1 MHRKILKIDLETKKY
16 DISEDSELY
25 SQWMGGTGA
34 GTKLLN
40 RECPKDI
47 DPLDPKNPVIFNTG
61 PLNGYFPVI
70 TKTVAMF
77 KSPLTGNMGESH
89 GGGRFFQGM
98 NSAGFS
104 SIIITGKA
112 KKPCYICIYND
123 KVEFKDA
130 GSIWGQS
137 ASATERILREAEGG
151 KGKLSVARIGPAGER
166 LSRFACVTIDG
177 SRHFGRLGIG
187 AVMGSKNLKGFV
199 IGGTKSL
206 PVVDKKEY
214 NKFYTEIYTE
224 IKESTLMK
232 KYHDYGTSVNVIP
245 LSKIGGLPTRNFSQG
260 YFEGSSQISGEKFA
274 SDYLIQHTACAH
286 CPVGCIHIGTLRE
299 KFSEPCH
306 YKTVKVSYDHE
317 LIYALGSN
325 LSISYAPDILR
336 LLEYIEKQGWDAISM
351 GVTLAW
357 ATDAFLHGIINLKQ
371 TELPLAFGDTS
382 TYMEMMRRIAA
393 GHNEFYRDL
402 EAGADYCGRKYGGL
416 DLAICFGKN
425 ESPGYM
431 TGENTYLGFC
441 VGNRHSH
448 LDNASYS
455 LDQKLL
461 TTQIDEVKQ
470 VETLLSEERWRFIL
484 NSLVIC
490 LFAREI
496 YKKDRVIKLLNL
508 LGHSWDE
515 QSLDDLSKRIHM
527 EKMAFKMA
535 NGFDPFSLE
544 LPGKLYRVKS
554 AGNYP
559 DEESFKRKNKL
570 YWEMAG
576 ITEQK

>member
-16 DISEDSELY
+16 DISEDSDLY
-25 SQWMGGTGA
+25 AQWMGGTGA

-123 KVEFKDA
+123 KVEIKEA

-137 ASATERILREAEGG
+137 APATERILREAEGG

-166 LSRFACVTIDG
+166 LSRFACVTVDG

-187 AVMGSKNLKGFV
+187 AVFGSKNLKGLV

-206 PVVDKKEY
+206 PVSDKKEY
-214 NKFYTEIYTE
+214 NKFYSEIYSE

-286 CPVGCIHIGTLRE
+286 CPVGCIHIGKLRE

-357 ATDAFLHGIINLKQ
+357 ATDSFLHGVINLKH
-371 TELPLAFGDTS
+371 TDIPVAFGDTS

-393 GHNEFYRDL
+393 GYNEFYRDL
-402 EAGADYCGRKYGGL
+402 ESGADYCGRKYGGL
-416 DLAICFGKN
+416 DLAICFGNN
-425 ESPGYM
+425 ESP
-431 TGENTYLGFC
+431 
-441 VGNRHSH
+441 
-448 LDNASYS
+448 
-455 LDQKLL
+455 
-461 TTQIDEVKQ
+461 
-470 VETLLSEERWRFIL
+470 
-484 NSLVIC
+484 
-490 LFAREI
+490 
-496 YKKDRVIKLLNL
+496 
-508 LGHSWDE
+508 
-515 QSLDDLSKRIHM
+515 
-527 EKMAFKMA
+527 
-535 NGFDPFSLE
+535 
-544 LPGKLYRVKS
+544 
-554 AGNYP
+554 
-559 DEESFKRKNKL
+559 
-570 YWEMAG
+570 
-576 ITEQK
+576 